1 MTVMNQSHDIESNPV
16 SPVFQVFL
24 MIISASCIS
33 LIYLYRLGHFS
44 TADVI
49 RSPKPIPI
57 EIQANFPKKITV
69 GLYLQNYET
78 FSIINND
85 FICNAHLWFTCDPGI
100 VSLDT
105 IDKFEFENGNLLYRS
120 TPYVTLT
127 DNQLVVIYEIR
138 LQFSTPLTYERF
150 PFDEHRLTISFA
162 NKRLAPQEAI
172 LEVSDRNFIVKALAS
187 SFGWHLAD
195 TFTQAGYQTV
205 SLDTYDSRKTL
216 SYVNANF
223 YLDYAHHSARLI
235 MSIVLPQLLIFYLSL
250 LALSMRGPY
259 QSTAAVA
266 ALTGIITYRFVID
279 NLSPKVGYFMI
290 SDYLFITFL
299 LGAFC
304 SLVMAFLDTFG
315 FETTVRLKKIL
326 IGSLHIAIIL
336 INIYLTA

>member
-1 MTVMNQSHDIESNPV
+1 MA
-16 SPVFQVFL
+16 
-24 MIISASCIS
+24 ISASSIS
-33 LIYLYRLGHFS
+33 LLYLYRLNHFN
-44 TADVI
+44 TADTV
-49 RSPKPIPI
+49 RSPQPIPI

-69 GLYLQNYET
+69 GLHLQNYET
-78 FSIINND
+78 FNIINND

-100 VSLDT
+100 ISLDT
-105 IDKFEFENGNLLYRS
+105 IDKFEFENGRLLYKS
-120 TPYVTLT
+120 TPYVTLA
-127 DNQLVVIYEIR
+127 DEQLVVIYEIR
-138 LQFSTPLTYERF
+138 LQFSSALTYERF

-162 NKRLAPQEAI
+162 NKRLAPQEAL
-172 LEVSDRNFIVKALAS
+172 LEVYDKNFIVKAS
-187 SFGWHLAD
+187 TRSFGWHLIN
-195 TFTQAGYQTV
+195 TFTESGYQTV
-205 SLDTYDSRKTL
+205 RLDTYDPRKTL
-216 SYVNANF
+216 SYINANF

-299 LGAFC
+299 IGAFC

-315 FETTVRLKKIL
+315 FATPVHVKKI
-326 IGSLHIAIIL
+326 IISMLHLAIIV
-336 INIYLTA
+336 INIFLTA